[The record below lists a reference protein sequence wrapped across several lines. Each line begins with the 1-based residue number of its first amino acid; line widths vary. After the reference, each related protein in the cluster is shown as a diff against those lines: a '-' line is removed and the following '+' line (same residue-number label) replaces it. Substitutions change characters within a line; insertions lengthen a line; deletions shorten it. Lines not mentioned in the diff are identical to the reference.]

1 MYILFS
7 FFTTT
12 TAEGLLRSTGIVIAV
27 IVFPMGLGL
36 LVASCVCL
44 KEPTPEE
51 EEPQAKKQPSKG
63 IIINIFI
70 IISFNKK
77 YIYCLYNYTHVFTKE
92 QKSIDHNTRV
102 YKGYTYL
109 QPETIDSLDI
119 YNSQIPWIFLVFL
132 GNLILINRKK

>member
-1 MYILFS
+1 MYILFP
-7 FFTTT
+7 FFATT

-51 EEPQAKKQPSKG
+51 EEPQVKKQPSKG

-70 IISFNKK
+70 ITSFNKK
-77 YIYCLYNYTHVFTKE
+77 IYTVEPLYSGHHRGTTLAIIEGWPHLRVF
-92 QKSIDHNTRV
+92 
-102 YKGYTYL
+102 
-109 QPETIDSLDI
+109 
-119 YNSQIPWIFLVFL
+119 F
-132 GNLILINRKK
+132 